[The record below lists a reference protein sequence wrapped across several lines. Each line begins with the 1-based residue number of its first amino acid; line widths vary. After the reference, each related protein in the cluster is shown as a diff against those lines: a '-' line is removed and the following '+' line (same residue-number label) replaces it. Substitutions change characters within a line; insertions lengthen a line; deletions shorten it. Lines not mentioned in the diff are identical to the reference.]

1 MQAMDWAKHM
11 SMFEEQKTELDFSR
25 IAPLQRAR
33 ATDRVQ

>member
-25 IAPLQRAR
+25 IALQRAR